1 MGVYLPPHVAA
12 MVKLAKARTS
22 LKLND
27 GRTVTLFSWP
37 IPTEFRDPRK
47 PGRKY
52 RNKPVVC
59 DDKGHTF
66 NIVPEDIAEILAVA
80 A

>member
-1 MGVYLPPHVAA
+1 MGVYLPTSVAA
-12 MVKLAKARTS
+12 MVKLAKARAS
-22 LKLND
+22 LRLND
-27 GRTVTLFSWP
+27 GRTVTLLSWP

-52 RNKPVVC
+52 RSKPVVQ
-59 DDKGHTF
+59 DDQGHTF
-66 NIVPEDIAEILAVA
+66 NIAPEDIAEICAVA